1 MKAVAHKALFRA
13 LSKRPAG
20 KIALVRCSYC
30 WQMHHVCWGHCPS
43 CGPSPTEGPR
53 YSEEL
58 PELPVEPDIEAPL
71 PVAELPNDLYRDWS
85 HDTGEDGLDREEM
98 RR

>member
-1 MKAVAHKALFRA
+1 MMKAVAHKALFRA
-13 LSKRPAG
+13 LSG
-20 KIALVRCSYC
+20 KTGLVRCPC
-30 WQMHHVCWGHCPS
+30 CGWWHHVGWGHCPS

-58 PELPVEPDIEAPL
+58 PELPVEPDIEASL

-85 HDTGEDGLDREEM
+85 HDTGEDGFDWEEYPW
-98 RR
+98 R